1 MWKSC
6 VVIQKQHTTPNS
18 WVSVKSVF
26 LPTAE
31 LPYSLSRHHY
41 ILLNSNTILFDA
53 SMFY

>member
-6 VVIQKQHTTPNS
+6 VVIQKQHTTPTS

-31 LPYSLSRHHY
+31 LPYFFSRHHY
-41 ILLNSNTILFDA
+41 ILLNSNTILFDT